1 MKKTAAALLI
11 LAPLSLG
18 LTGCVVAIGDH
29 DRDRNGDHVL
39 SDHDRQYENRKYI
52 AKLMLNTTMST
63 IQTDLGVPDFS
74 ESYDKNGEMVQ
85 VLFYRTQRVHK
96 DDLTT
101 RDECTPLI
109 FKQQKLMSWGDRAL
123 IQL

>member
-1 MKKTAAALLI
+1 MKKSAIALLI
-11 LAPLSLG
+11 LLPLSLS

-29 DRDRNGDHVL
+29 DRDGYSAL
-39 SDHDRQYENRKYI
+39 SDNERQYDNRKYI
-52 AKLMLNTTMST
+52 AKLTLSTAMST
-63 IQTDLGVPDFS
+63 IQTDIGVPDFS
-74 ESYDKNGEMVQ
+74 ETYDKNGETIQ

-109 FKQQKLMSWGDRAL
+109 FKQQKLVSWGDRAL
-123 IQL
+123 GQL